1 MKATKLYR
9 AAALILTVGGL
20 FALLYLGK
28 PFLIPLSVAG
38 LLAMMLSPVD
48 NWLRDKGLPRG
59 IAIAV
64 SVLLLVAIIGGVFT
78 LLGYQSQQVFDDLD
92 RIEARAAERVDDLQ
106 DVVENRVGITLNTD
120 FKVEQYADRILRSTA
135 TFLRTLV
142 SSLSLLLLTL
152 VYLILFLLEKERI
165 RRFLVYLAP
174 DERRAEMRTAAGEVA
189 EVSRKYLYGKGI
201 VTLILGALY
210 GLGFWLADLPFAFML
225 ALIGALLAI
234 IPYIGNLIAAGVAA
248 LIIIATGGSTEQ
260 LLWLAGIMTAAQLLE
275 SYVLTPIILG
285 DEVSLNGLITVV
297 AVVGF
302 GALWGP
308 AGAILGIPIVGM
320 VKAAFEHVD
329 TLRPYAYLLG
339 TRKELDAPVN
349 GS

>member
-1 MKATKLYR
+1 MKATKLFR
-9 AAALILTVGGL
+9 VAAVIFIVGGL
-20 FALLYLGK
+20 LALLYLGK
-28 PFLIPLSVAG
+28 SFLVPLSVAG

-48 NWLRDKGLPRG
+48 NRLRDTGLPRG
-59 IAIAV
+59 VAIAV
-64 SVLLLVAIIGGVFT
+64 SVLLLVVLVGGVLA
-78 LLGYQSQQVFDDLD
+78 LLGYQSKQVFDELD
-92 RIEARAAERVDDLQ
+92 RIEERAAARVDDLQ
-106 DVVENRVGITLNTD
+106 DVVEERVGITLNTD
-120 FKVEQYADRILRSTA
+120 FEIKQYADRILRSTA

-142 SSLSLLLLTL
+142 SSLSLALLTL

-174 DERRAEMRTAAGEVA
+174 EARAAEMRRTIGKVA
-189 EVSRKYLYGKGI
+189 QVSRKYLYGKGI

-248 LIIIATGGSTEQ
+248 LIIIATGGSTDQ

-285 DEVSLNGLITVV
+285 DEVSLNGLMTVV

-302 GALWGP
+302 GTLWGP
-308 AGAILGIPIVGM
+308 AGAILGIPLVGM
-320 VKAAFEHVD
+320 IKAAFEHVD
-329 TLRPYAYLLG
+329 ALRPYAYLLG
-339 TRKELDAPVN
+339 TRKAVDAPVN